1 MNLQQATRR
10 ESTSRTF
17 SSGTIGEATIEPITD
32 ANSKWFVDV
41 SSTDGVRHRA
51 IISEILLSVGGR
63 PRPFDPGSNTVVDTG
78 QYQEYKL
85 DGDTLRLR

>member
-1 MNLQQATRR
+1 MNLQQATQR

-17 SSGTIGEATIEPITD
+17 SSGAIGEASIEPIVD

-51 IISEILLSVGGR
+51 IITDILRSVNGQ
-63 PRPFDPGSNTVVDTG
+63 PRPFDPVSNTVVDTG

-85 DGDTLRLR
+85 DGGTLHLR